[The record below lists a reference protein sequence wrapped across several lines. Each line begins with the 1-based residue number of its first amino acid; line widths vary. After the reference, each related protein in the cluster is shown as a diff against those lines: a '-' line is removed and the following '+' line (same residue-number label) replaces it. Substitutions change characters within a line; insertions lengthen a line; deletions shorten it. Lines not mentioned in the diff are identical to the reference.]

1 MAAATST
8 IPAIGR
14 GSPFVD
20 LSIIPVTFV
29 FTATVYS
36 SAGGGIPVDLVAAL
50 QSGAQPFSM
59 PYINPLDVVAV
70 IPGGSLSANGFFPSG
85 LTIGT
90 VTYVNPA
97 LYPFSG
103 AAASNYPP
111 AGTSQLGMQVRP
123 DVQLNTCPATF
134 RLFGTGAADHGGF
147 HEIADGAVTDTITV
161 WLVVLRNGPNV

>member
-1 MAAATST
+1 MAAASST

-14 GSPFVD
+14 GGPFVD

-36 SAGGGIPVDLVAAL
+36 SAGGGIPIDLVTAL

-59 PYINPLDVVAV
+59 PYINPLDVVGV
-70 IPGGSLSANGFFPSG
+70 LYSGQPSTNGFIPGNLV
-85 LTIGT
+85 IGT

-97 LYPFSG
+97 AYPFAG

-111 AGTSQLGMQVRP
+111 AGTSSLGPQVRP
-123 DVQLNTCPATF
+123 DLQLATCPATF
-134 RLFGTGAADHGGF
+134 RLYGTGSANHAGLG
-147 HEIADGAVTDTITV
+147 EVADGAVTDTITV
-161 WLVVLRNGPNV
+161 WLAVLRNGPNT